1 MRQPPPLGAMS
12 NALTHAG
19 VTIQE
24 AMFLDHRGHATS
36 VAILFAG
43 MVRLCD
49 VPEYADLASA
59 RPAVLRTL
67 VAGLAEESRTAW
79 ADTDPRNKECWT
91 VCNAQGQGPGP
102 GAELLARVRAEARA
116 DNPAVLE
123 MRFSLD
129 SSIRSQHRRPQ
140 QPHLCVRLVVEVG
153 LRARLAAY

>member
-1 MRQPPPLGAMS
+1 MS

-49 VPEYADLASA
+49 VPEYTQYLLDHRASA
-59 RPAVLRTL
+59 LFLLQL

-91 VCNAQGQGPGP
+91 VCNAQGQGPNCWL
-102 GAELLARVRAEARA
+102 EYARRHGRTML
-116 DNPAVLE
+116 P
-123 MRFSLD
+123 FS
-129 SSIRSQHRRPQ
+129 R
-140 QPHLCVRLVVEVG
+140 
-153 LRARLAAY
+153 

>member
-1 MRQPPPLGAMS
+1 MRQPPPLGAMT

-43 MVRLCD
+43 M
-49 VPEYADLASA
+49 ATDLASA

-91 VCNAQGQGPGP
+91 VCNAQGH
-102 GAELLARVRAEARA
+102 GANCWLEYARRHGRTML
-116 DNPAVLE
+116 P
-123 MRFSLD
+123 FS
-129 SSIRSQHRRPQ
+129 R
-140 QPHLCVRLVVEVG
+140 
-153 LRARLAAY
+153 